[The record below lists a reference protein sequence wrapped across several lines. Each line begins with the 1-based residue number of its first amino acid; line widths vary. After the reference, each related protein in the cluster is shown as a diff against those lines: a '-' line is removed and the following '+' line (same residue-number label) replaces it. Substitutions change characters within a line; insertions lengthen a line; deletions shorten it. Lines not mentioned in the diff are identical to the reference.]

1 MTKVNQNICFDDVL
15 EIVKTY
21 IDKEDE
27 LACIQKAYL
36 YAKEKHMGEIRLTG
50 DDYINHPLNVAYILA
65 KLSSDYQTI
74 CAGLLH
80 DILENPANSK
90 EELEEQFGNDITSLV
105 EGITTINRLN
115 FNGETDSK
123 LASQRKILV
132 GLTEDVR
139 VIFIKLAD
147 RLHNMRTLWAIDS
160 KSQKE
165 KAKETLDILVPIAA
179 RLGMNQIKSEL
190 EDLCLRYSKPD
201 VYFSIVEALNETK
214 IERDKTVEKMIQEV
228 QEILNENHIEYKI
241 KGRSKSIY
249 SIYKKMDKGKRFQD
263 IYDLFAMRIYVNT
276 ESECYQVLGLIHS
289 KFKPMPKRFKD
300 YVANPKPNMY
310 QSLHTTVFGID
321 GKLFEIQIRTYEMD
335 AIAENGI
342 ASHWSYK
349 ENGSNVK
356 ANIQN
361 AMEQKLQFFK
371 TIMEL
376 RKEEDN
382 DEDFVNSVKTD
393 ILKESIYVFTPKGD
407 AIELPNGSTPID
419 FAYRVHS
426 KVGDSMVGAI
436 VNNQIVPLDYVLK
449 DGDIINIKTNKS
461 AIPSKEWM
469 NIAYTQQAKNKIK
482 AFFNKID
489 KEEYLKKGEE
499 EIKAELRKRKIS
511 FNEFFTPENTE
522 KILAETKCSN
532 LDELYIS
539 IGNGKTTATLTLN
552 IIQNNNDTKEE
563 IILKK
568 VTERE
573 VKPVVIKDDI
583 IVEGIDSLKVNVANC
598 CQPIPGD
605 HIVGYITKGNGI
617 SVHRMSCP
625 NMEQVEERVISVHW
639 NETVSKKYHTSL
651 LIEAENTKNVLL
663 DIISKTSSGEII
675 VDSINTLKR
684 SGDTS
689 LIEVTIRVSNLEKLT
704 KFIHDLESLKHI
716 ITVERLIK

>member
-90 EELEEQFGNDITSLV
+90 EELEEQFGNDITLLV

-382 DEDFVNSVKTD
+382 DDDFVNSVKTD

>member
-349 ENGSNVK
+349 EYGSIVK

>member
-426 KVGDSMVGAI
+426 KVGDGMVGAI

-583 IVEGIDSLKVNVANC
+583 IVKGIDSLKVNVANC

>member
-90 EELEEQFGNDITSLV
+90 EELEEQFENDITSLV

>member
-675 VDSINTLKR
+675 VDNINTLKR